1 MLIPAILVAA
11 AAALAIVLI
20 AVGLASSSGGSGV
33 NTRLQRYAAGGR
45 PESGG
50 GGLDGGALAALAQS
64 ATMSTISRVVEQR
77 EFGANL
83 ARELNSDFQRLL
95 AANWGSVFVS

>member
-1 MLIPAILVAA
+1 MLTVA
-11 AAALAIVLI
+11 
-20 AVGLASSSGGSGV
+20 
-33 NTRLQRYAAGGR
+33 TGR
-45 PESGG
+45 VPPFQ
-50 GGLDGGALAALAQS
+50 LAALTFAIGGSIGAVWDRNAGSFSYGGGAAQYATRADLITVFSQRS